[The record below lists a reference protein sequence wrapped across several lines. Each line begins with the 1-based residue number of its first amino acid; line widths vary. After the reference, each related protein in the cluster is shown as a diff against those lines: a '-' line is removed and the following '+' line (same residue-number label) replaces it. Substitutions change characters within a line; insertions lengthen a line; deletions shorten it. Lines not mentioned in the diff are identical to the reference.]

1 VVAAADAGDADES
14 DGAGAAVMVAGM
26 VLGARRLEEDEDEEE
41 EEEEEEEE
49 AAAAAVRGRF
59 PPAVSIV
66 SGGVGEQR

>member
-1 VVAAADAGDADES
+1 MVAAADAGDADES

-41 EEEEEEEE
+41 EEEEEA